1 MRRVFKISVDI
12 ILITAIVTLCI
23 CIILRLFG
31 VIEIY
36 KVKTGSME
44 DGIHTGD
51 YILICRKSDYDIG
64 DVVTYKKNG
73 YHVTHRIIKKN
84 GNKITT
90 KGDANNTPDEEITIN
105 DVVGRVIYNGGI
117 LNFII
122 NFKYAIAS
130 LFLGL
135 YLLSYYLDTRKKE
148 AEEKK

>member
-1 MRRVFKISVDI
+1 MRKVFKISLDV
-12 ILITAIVTLCI
+12 ILIAVIINLST
-23 CIILRLFG
+23 CIILRLLG

-44 DGIHTGD
+44 DGIHAGD
-51 YILICRKSDYDIG
+51 YILICKKSDYKVG

-73 YHVTHRIIKKN
+73 YHVTHRIIKKS

-90 KGDANNTPDEEITIN
+90 KGDANNTPDEEITLD

-148 AEEKK
+148 VEEEK

>member
-1 MRRVFKISVDI
+1 MRKVFKISLDV
-12 ILITAIVTLCI
+12 ILIAAIVTLCT

-51 YILICRKSDYDIG
+51 YILIYKKGDYEVG
-64 DVVTYKKNG
+64 NVVTYKKNG
-73 YHVTHRIIKKN
+73 YHVTHRIIEKN
-84 GNKITT
+84 GNKVIT
-90 KGDANNTPDEEITIN
+90 KGDANNTPDEEITI
-105 DVVGRVIYNGGI
+105 DDIVGKVIYNGGI

-122 NFKYAIAS
+122 DFKFAIAS

-148 AEEKK
+148 GEEEK

>member
-1 MRRVFKISVDI
+1 MRKAFKISLDV
-12 ILITAIVTLCI
+12 ILIAAIITLSS
-23 CIILRLFG
+23 CIILRFLN

-51 YILICRKSDYDIG
+51 YILICKQSDYKIG
-64 DVVTYKKNG
+64 DIVTYEKNG

-84 GNKITT
+84 GNKVIT
-90 KGDANNTPDEEITIN
+90 KGDANNTPDEEISLDDI
-105 DVVGRVIYNGGI
+105 VGRVIYNGGI
-117 LNFII
+117 LNFLID
-122 NFKYAIAS
+122 FKFVIAS

-148 AEEKK
+148 GEEEK